1 MYDSALFMCVIRNLV
16 LQLQG
21 TVILLDNK
29 TFVVVKS
36 HFPRRPKESREL
48 YFEM

>member
-16 LQLQG
+16 LQG

-36 HFPRRPKESREL
+36 HFSNRPEESHEL

>member
-1 MYDSALFMCVIRNLV
+1 MKYDSALFMCVIRNLV
-16 LQLQG
+16 LQGNL
-21 TVILLDNK
+21 ILLDNK

-36 HFPRRPKESREL
+36 RFPNRSKVSREL